1 MTRGRSAEVL
11 YTFEAAEHGELSV
24 AQGERV
30 LLSTL
35 DAPEGWVIVARALA
49 TSEAG
54 LVPAAY
60 VAEVQAVVT
69 PARGDTGA
77 TDLVDGPLDRETL
90 LPLADFVSADAD
102 LRWLADA
109 RHPDPDHQ
117 SRMLEGAMN
126 PWATPAESAQYTGSG
141 WFSGEAVHS
150 FSDAQEDELAIEAGE
165 PLYIRC
171 DEPCAEGWRHASR
184 MDGSVGL
191 VVSSSTRLPARPP
204 ARPPALLPARPSSW
218 PLCVPRP
225 SPLASLPIQHVR
237 RQPETYVKLH
247 DILMEAPVAFEGW
260 GGVGSAGLLRFAAGD
275 QLIVRVGVL
284 SRGWWLARSAA
295 SPLRNVVFGG
305 GGGGGPRG
313 VVPRHLLDTW
323 WRKEAGAACSTRY
336 LGSATRPRPGR
347 LGLALH
353 AAAGPWLR
361 HARELSS

>member
-204 ARPPALLPARPSSW
+204 APPPAHPPARPPFFPPAPRPGPSAS
-218 PLCVPRP
+218 LVPRP
-225 SPLASLPIQHVR
+225 SPHCRFNTCGGSPR
-237 RQPETYVKLH
+237 RT
-247 DILMEAPVAFEGW
+247 
-260 GGVGSAGLLRFAAGD
+260 
-275 QLIVRVGVL
+275 
-284 SRGWWLARSAA
+284 
-295 SPLRNVVFGG
+295 
-305 GGGGGPRG
+305 
-313 VVPRHLLDTW
+313 
-323 WRKEAGAACSTRY
+323 
-336 LGSATRPRPGR
+336 
-347 LGLALH
+347 
-353 AAAGPWLR
+353 
-361 HARELSS
+361 SSCTIS